1 MSKYFYAVRVGNAPG
16 VYKTWTECEREV
28 RGFKGAKFKKFKTH
42 KEALDFIESKEEIII
57 EKSHSKVI
65 PVKDENEGIAEE
77 EIVEMDSIAEGDVIS
92 YVDGSFHL
100 PTMTFSYGVVII
112 TNKGIETFK
121 GMDRD
126 PELAKMRNVSGEL
139 KGAMVA
145 MDIAVERGYKNLSL
159 HYDYAG
165 IEKWAIGDWKTN
177 KDGTKS
183 YKKYYD
189 SIKNRLKVK
198 FVKVKAHSGIKYNEL
213 ADRLAKEAIDES
225 LIYSLSDILES
236 VPSKIDHIE

>member
-16 VYKTWTECEREV
+16 VYNTWSECEREV

-42 KEALDFIESKEEIII
+42 AEALSFVEDKETSMNIEDAEYKGTKDVKEI
-57 EKSHSKVI
+57 
-65 PVKDENEGIAEE
+65 KDKEDRETINPEDIAEDE
-77 EIVEMDSIAEGDVIS
+77 VIS
-92 YVDGSFHL
+92 YVDGSFSL
-100 PTMTFSYGVVII
+100 STMTFSYGVVII
-112 TNKGIETFK
+112 TNEGIETFK

-145 MDIAVERGYKNLSL
+145 MEIAIDKGYKKLSL

-165 IEKWAIGDWKTN
+165 IEKWALGQWKTN
-177 KDGTKS
+177 KDGTKN

-189 SIKNRLKVK
+189 TIKDKLEVR
-198 FVKVKAHSGIKYNEL
+198 FVKVKAHSGVEYNEL
-213 ADRLAKEAIDES
+213 ADRLAKEAIE
-225 LIYSLSDILES
+225 ES
-236 VPSKIDHIE
+236 VISSL

>member
-16 VYKTWTECEREV
+16 IYNTWSECEREV
-28 RGFKGAKFKKFKTH
+28 RGFKGAKFKKFKTYE
-42 KEALDFIESKEEIII
+42 EALSFVDDKEIAITIEKLESKEIKEIKDREDRQAINI
-57 EKSHSKVI
+57 E
-65 PVKDENEGIAEE
+65 DIAEDE
-77 EIVEMDSIAEGDVIS
+77 VVS
-92 YVDGSFHL
+92 YVDGSFSL

-112 TNKGIETFK
+112 TSKGVETFK
-121 GMDRD
+121 GVDRD

-145 MDIAVERGYKNLSL
+145 MDIAIDKGVKKLSL

-165 IEKWAIGDWKTN
+165 IEKWALGQWKTN

-189 SIKNRLKVK
+189 SIKDKLEVK
-198 FVKVKAHSGIKYNEL
+198 FIKVKAHSGVEYNEL
-213 ADRLAKEAIDES
+213 ADKLAKEAIDEN
-225 LIYSLSDILES
+225 I
-236 VPSKIDHIE
+236 V